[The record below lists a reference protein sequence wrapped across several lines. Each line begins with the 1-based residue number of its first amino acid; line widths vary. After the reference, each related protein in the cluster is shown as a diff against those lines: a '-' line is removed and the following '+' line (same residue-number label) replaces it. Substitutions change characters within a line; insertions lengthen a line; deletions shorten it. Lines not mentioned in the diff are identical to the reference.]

1 MQDAGCRELEKQD
14 LTQAISTHFLHPGF
28 NISLPGCNN
37 TMHRLLLLGAGKI
50 GRMIA
55 RFLTDSGDYDLLVGD
70 VNESALERVAKLT
83 GTATQQI
90 DAASSAELATAMRGV
105 QTVISALSF
114 HHNSAVAQAALEA
127 GASYFDLT
135 EDVATSDTVAAI
147 AASAAATQIFMPQCG
162 LAPGFISIAA
172 NDLIKWFERV
182 ETVHMRVGALP
193 QFPTGEL
200 KYNLTWSTDGLINEY
215 CNPCE
220 AIHAGKRIDLLPL
233 EGLEHFSLDGVHYEA
248 FNTSGGLG
256 TLADTLAGKV
266 RELNYK
272 TVRYLGHRD
281 QMKLLVEELRLSEH
295 REQLKQMLER
305 AVPVTFQDVV
315 VTFCTVTGWRK
326 GLLVQKSDARKIYH
340 QQIGDESW
348 SAIQITTA
356 AGVCAVLDLHVA
368 DRLPRRGLVRQEDV
382 PLEVFLTNR
391 FGQYY
396 ESQMATR
403 YSSGVLGEEQ

>member
-1 MQDAGCRELEKQD
+1 
-14 LTQAISTHFLHPGF
+14 
-28 NISLPGCNN
+28 
-37 TMHRLLLLGAGKI
+37 MHSVLLLGAGKI
-50 GRMIA
+50 GRMIS
-55 RFLTDSGDYDLLVGD
+55 RFLVDSGDYQVVVGD
-70 VNESALERVAKLT
+70 ICESALERVAKLT
-83 GTATQQI
+83 GVATRQI
-90 DAASSAELATAMRGV
+90 DAANPADLLAAQAGA
-105 QTVISALSF
+105 QTVISALSYQY
-114 HHNSAVAQAALEA
+114 NPTVARAALE
-127 GASYFDLT
+127 GGLSYFDLT
-135 EDVATSDTVAAI
+135 EDVATSDAVAAI
-147 AASAAATQIFMPQCG
+147 AQNAAPGQIFMPQCG
-162 LAPGFISIAA
+162 LAPGFISIVA
-172 NDLIKWFERV
+172 NDLLKWFERAEIV
-182 ETVHMRVGALP
+182 QMRVGALP

-220 AIHAGKRIDLLPL
+220 AIHGGKRIDLLPL

-256 TLADTLAGKV
+256 TLCDTLAGKV

-281 QMKLLVEELRLSEH
+281 QMKLLVEELRLCSH
-295 REQLKQMLER
+295 REQLKEILER

-340 QQIGDESW
+340 QQIGDELW

-356 AGVCAVLDLHVA
+356 AGVCAVLDLHA
-368 DRLPRRGLVRQEDV
+368 AGKLPRRGLVRQEDV
-382 PLEVFLTNR
+382 PLEEFLANR

-396 ESQMATR
+396 ESRMATR
-403 YSSGVLGEEQ
+403 FSSGVVGEED

>member
-1 MQDAGCRELEKQD
+1 MRDAGSRENNIV
-14 LTQAISTHFLHPGF
+14 TQAVSTHFLHPDF
-28 NISLPGCNN
+28 NVSLPSCSN
-37 TMHRLLLLGAGKI
+37 TMHRVLLLGAGKI

-55 RFLTDSGDYDLLVGD
+55 RFLMDSGDYDLLVGD
-70 VNESALERVAKLT
+70 VNDAALERVAKLT

-90 DAASSAELATAMRGV
+90 DAASSAELAAAMRGV

-114 HHNSAVAQAALEA
+114 HHNPAVAQAALEA

-135 EDVATSDTVAAI
+135 EDVATSDAVAAI

-281 QMKLLVEELRLSEH
+281 QMKLLVDELRLSEH
-295 REQLKQMLER
+295 REQLKQILER

-356 AGVCAVLDLHVA
+356 AGVCAVLDLHVTG
-368 DRLPRRGLVRQEDV
+368 RLPRRGLVRQEEV
-382 PLEVFLTNR
+382 PLEVFLANR

-403 YSSGVLGEEQ
+403 FSSGVMGEEQ